1 MHKRAHTHTRSLLRE
16 MGKLASCLEMLRMR
30 DSHNLERNSHDA
42 AAAFDQKTDSAFSC
56 RSILLLLLLL
66 LLVVVVDVM
75 VMVMLPLSLLLL
87 LPLTM
92 MMTNVCCSPQLT
104 NLELLASMCYQKGKD
119 CWTGVECDTSSIK
132 KPRALL
138 FFFHS
143 YE

>member
-1 MHKRAHTHTRSLLRE
+1 

-66 LLVVVVDVM
+66 LLVVVVA
-75 VMVMLPLSLLLL
+75 VMVMLPLLLLLL

-92 MMTNVCCSPQLT
+92 MMTNVSCLPQLA
-104 NLELLASMCYQKGKD
+104 NLELLAFMYYQKGRD
-119 CWTGVECDTSSIK
+119 CCTGVECA
-132 KPRALL
+132 PL
-138 FFFHS
+138 
-143 YE
+143 

>member
-56 RSILLLLLLL
+56 RSILLLLLPFL
-66 LLVVVVDVM
+66 LLVVVVA

-92 MMTNVCCSPQLT
+92 MMTNVSCSPQLT
-104 NLELLASMCYQKGKD
+104 NLELLAFMYYQKGRD
-119 CWTGVECDTSSIK
+119 CCTGVECA
-132 KPRALL
+132 PL
-138 FFFHS
+138 
-143 YE
+143 

>member
-56 RSILLLLLLL
+56 RSILLLLLAFL
-66 LLVVVVDVM
+66 LLVVVVA

-92 MMTNVCCSPQLT
+92 MMTNVCCSPLLT
-104 NLELLASMCYQKGKD
+104 NLELLAFMYYQKGRD
-119 CWTGVECDTSSIK
+119 CCTGVECA
-132 KPRALL
+132 PL
-138 FFFHS
+138 
-143 YE
+143 